1 MKIDLTE
8 ARVQVSGVLTQRKK
22 IVKPTMNW
30 SAPFSVNSNIHKFYL
45 LISKKQVIYFYKFI
59 HYKISTND
67 SKFPDAYTKLIF
79 LTSLFSYIS
88 QFITLI
94 SVASEWLNVVLFTII
109 FFYSHVYNSHS
120 SDYCLNL
127 CASPF
132 LWLQIAFWNTIIIE
146 RSEAQLINNGKIIL
160 PLWKVYLRIIV
171 FQ

>member
-30 SAPFSVNSNIHKFYL
+30 SASFSINSNMYKFYL

-59 HYKISTND
+59 HYKISTKN
-67 SKFPDAYTKLIF
+67 SKFIDAFTKLIF
-79 LTSLFSYIS
+79 LTSLFYYIS

-94 SVASEWLNVVLFTII
+94 SVASEWLNVVQFTII

-120 SDYCLNL
+120 SNCCLNL
-127 CASPF
+127 CAF
-132 LWLQIAFWNTIIIE
+132 LWLQIAFRNTIIIE
-146 RSEAQLINNGKIIL
+146 HNETQLVNNGKIIL
-160 PLWKVYLRIIV
+160 SSWKVYLRIIV
-171 FQ
+171 FI